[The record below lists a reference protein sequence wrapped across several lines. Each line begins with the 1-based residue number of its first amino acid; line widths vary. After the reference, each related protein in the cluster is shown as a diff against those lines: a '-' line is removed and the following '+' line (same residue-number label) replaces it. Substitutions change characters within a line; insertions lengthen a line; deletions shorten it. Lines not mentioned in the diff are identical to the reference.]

1 MLGAFF
7 LFLSVSS
14 SQSFK
19 IMVLC
24 LFCNLLNFQQIQSN
38 KYDLAVLEL
47 SHLNCPFKEDQHH
60 HAMAVPF
67 LNFQDNLKL
76 YVCIQSMFTCHR
88 IDTGRNCKWTASTHV
103 QLDRWPVSLY
113 RSDCFPFALQIP
125 SPCCRHPLLMLRPW
139 HQWFLMVYYLLIS
152 HFKWAVCTAILEKP
166 HSNHI
171 LQNLWRR
178 WKLDSAYR
186 K

>member
-24 LFCNLLNFQQIQSN
+24 LYCNLLNFQQIQSN

-67 LNFQDNLKL
+67 FFKL
-76 YVCIQSMFTCHR
+76 SGQFKIICMHTV
-88 IDTGRNCKWTASTHV
+88 N
-103 QLDRWPVSLY
+103 
-113 RSDCFPFALQIP
+113 
-125 SPCCRHPLLMLRPW
+125 
-139 HQWFLMVYYLLIS
+139 VYM
-152 HFKWAVCTAILEKP
+152 P
-166 HSNHI
+166 
-171 LQNLWRR
+171 
-178 WKLDSAYR
+178 
-186 K
+186 